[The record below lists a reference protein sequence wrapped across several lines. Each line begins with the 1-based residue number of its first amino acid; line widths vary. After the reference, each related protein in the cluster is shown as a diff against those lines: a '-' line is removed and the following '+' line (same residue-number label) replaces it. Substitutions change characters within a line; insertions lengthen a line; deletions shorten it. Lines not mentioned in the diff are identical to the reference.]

1 MLARIHSLFEKHRME
16 IEELI
21 DPRTDKVTHSMY
33 SFMKNDLSKQD
44 NNVEETSR
52 KEVEDKENGSMKERS
67 IVGETV
73 LEPRLI
79 KHVTREMNE
88 ELFSRGK
95 AIPGKLYYHEVKSS
109 FKCVVKKGN
118 KRAIRSLVRTK

>member
-1 MLARIHSLFEKHRME
+1 NLEELLARIHSLFEKHRME

-21 DPRTDKVTHSMY
+21 DPRIDKVTHS
-33 SFMKNDLSKQD
+33 
-44 NNVEETSR
+44 
-52 KEVEDKENGSMKERS
+52 
-67 IVGETV
+67 ETV